1 MQDANPPPPPELAM
15 LMERLKR
22 ATDPQE
28 RQRAWDDL
36 VSYQRQHGV
45 RAQPRTVP
53 HHKSSRTSQAVCRLW
68 AAAHT

>member
-45 RAQPRTVP
+45 RAQPKDSAPPQV
-53 HHKSSRTSQAVCRLW
+53 
-68 AAAHT
+68 